1 MRIDLFSW
9 TRILSHPDVLKKE
22 TDAGLRLAHALAHAW
37 WRHKD
42 KRPVG
47 MTEEDVRRYYELV
60 VAEMKRRGMKYTE
73 LGAPVYSV
81 RDKPL
86 GEPVT
91 LDELYEYYAE
101 PIVLREGVVKVV
113 GGIPNWG
120 ASKGDIDIMIDMPDD
135 TPESI
140 LHPIRFRL
148 GRALPPE
155 LSWRIQ
161 FLDPSNQHLMG
172 PFTNHATLYDLVL
185 IPHHRFVEMAGHI
198 ELFKFVPV
206 PKTSVGYH
214 EGEVTEIEQVVARFK
229 PEDYPLA
236 CFPPGTLVGF
246 GTPIEDVQVGDMTIT
261 QNGGVQKVAATMQ
274 RDYDDKL
281 VCVKVI
287 GLPVIKLTPEHPV
300 YIRRYRKC
308 WYSTVRCSPAAHR
321 KDCSWCERRVKH
333 EPILEGWVPA
343 EELKRYDY
351 VKVPVI
357 TEEVDVEWD
366 GDAFELFG
374 WYVAEGCIG
383 KETGTGRCT
392 TVTWSNSQ
400 AYERIAEL
408 VKRCFGKAAITE
420 TMTSFC
426 VNLYAAK
433 HARWFAKEFG
443 DRARAKRVP
452 LWMLLAPKQKLRR
465 FLEGYLS
472 GDGCKTEYGWTAGT
486 VSRVL
491 AYQLRLIGLKLGFW
505 VTVNRTRQQYLVNF
519 YPHLPP
525 HAFRENGAIWVKV
538 NKVFSVEYTGP
549 VYNLET
555 EDHTY
560 VTGFLVHNC
569 EKKYDGLVVEWHKKG
584 DKIVA
589 YTDSGKRCEHRFPR
603 LMKSLREHPCPE
615 LLLMT
620 ETEGWKDG
628 EHMGREEIAGYVNQ
642 RGVPDDRYVVANVW
656 DVLWCKLPER
666 HHDLQPEGDVHEWP
680 LEQRIRLRSVV
691 AKLGGWQETDEVPKP
706 GWNNVPSHILEKLDV
721 GKLKE
726 LLTKIRNLPGS
737 EGVMI
742 KSVRDIFPLTGHIA
756 SWVKYK
762 KSADL
767 HVVVLKRN
775 PTRTEGVYNY
785 TVGLLAEKGMPHTE
799 QMVLGK
805 TKAWVMNVGKTNN
818 IVRRFDRGTILTVIP
833 HTLFQYPDGRVTV
846 YECPVYEARPDQTLP
861 DTVEEAVE
869 IAKKAGILRKKARA
883 AGALRYVLQLHARG
897 KSIHGD
903 LRLEK
908 TPGGPLEGWTLNLD
922 EGKIEEPVRTLK
934 DIRKI
939 EKQWARYLEP
949 LDEPGHQILAESK
962 KDEPHEW
969 LEVDNR
975 MDPPGG
981 VIATKN
987 WPGVMIIVDKGTYER
1002 GAQKPYYREWFFHG
1016 KKLKGRYVARLL
1028 HLRGEPVWMFWKTK
1042 TEEPYV
1048 LSTRAIREGWFP
1060 KEGSALPKELEE
1072 QVPEELRYWE
1082 VSGKERDERR
1092 KKLRRLW
1099 LKKFAANRWLLQY
1112 QWWRGQVVKRRGPT
1126 KDEYIF
1132 RAIFGD
1138 TGEVKEWH
1146 MTKDPRRGAVPG
1158 IFKKEKYDEFW
1169 DIGEETIAV
1178 PPGTKYNPTKATPS
1192 YLMTLDSGKLSV
1204 LQDEPLVVKY
1214 RLGPKEV
1221 FVATRTGPEEK
1232 VWECE
1237 ITPQ

>member
-60 VAEMKRRGMKYTE
+60 VSEMKRRGMKYTE

-214 EGEVTEIEQVVARFK
+214 EGEVTEVEQVVARFK

-236 CFPPGTLVGF
+236 L
-246 GTPIEDVQVGDMTIT
+246 
-261 QNGGVQKVAATMQ
+261 
-274 RDYDDKL
+274 
-281 VCVKVI
+281 
-287 GLPVIKLTPEHPV
+287 
-300 YIRRYRKC
+300 
-308 WYSTVRCSPAAHR
+308 
-321 KDCSWCERRVKH
+321 
-333 EPILEGWVPA
+333 
-343 EELKRYDY
+343 
-351 VKVPVI
+351 
-357 TEEVDVEWD
+357 
-366 GDAFELFG
+366 
-374 WYVAEGCIG
+374 
-383 KETGTGRCT
+383 
-392 TVTWSNSQ
+392 
-400 AYERIAEL
+400 
-408 VKRCFGKAAITE
+408 
-420 TMTSFC
+420 
-426 VNLYAAK
+426 
-433 HARWFAKEFG
+433 
-443 DRARAKRVP
+443 
-452 LWMLLAPKQKLRR
+452 
-465 FLEGYLS
+465 
-472 GDGCKTEYGWTAGT
+472 
-486 VSRVL
+486 
-491 AYQLRLIGLKLGFW
+491 
-505 VTVNRTRQQYLVNF
+505 
-519 YPHLPP
+519 
-525 HAFRENGAIWVKV
+525 
-538 NKVFSVEYTGP
+538 
-549 VYNLET
+549 
-555 EDHTY
+555 
-560 VTGFLVHNC
+560 

-603 LMKSLREHPCPE
+603 LMKTLREHPCPE

-680 LEQRIRLRSVV
+680 LEQRIRLRGVV

-785 TVGLLAEKGMPHTE
+785 TVGLLAEKDMPHTQE
-799 QMVLGK
+799 MVLGK

-818 IVRRFDRGTILTVIP
+818 IARRFDRGTILTVIP

-975 MDPPGG
+975 VDPPGG

-1092 KKLRRLW
+1092 RKLRRLW

-1146 MTKDPRRGAVPG
+1146 MTTDPRRGAVPG
-1158 IFKKEKYDEFW
+1158 VFKKEKYDEFW

-1237 ITPQ
+1237 IAPQ